1 VSVDIEAVLMD
12 WLEEVEKAFYLTVAN
27 HSL

>member
-1 VSVDIEAVLMD
+1 VSVDIEAVSMD
-12 WLEEVEKAFYLTVAN
+12 WLEEAEKAFYLTVAN